1 MARPTPLP
9 EREQIPIQ
17 AVPDPILSSPYE
29 EPKEH
34 WVYEKGTPSTNA
46 GRRPAGFYAKAKTTG
61 SAQLDLLADES
72 REDLPL
78 INKLRKDVARWRES
92 GYRGASAVTQE
103 LLAWWGRSD
112 KARRIF
118 FCQQE
123 AVETAIYLLELRIP
137 GRSSRTG
144 FKKFDVSDE
153 DIQRLL
159 KGEQPT
165 WEELHYE
172 GLTQFPT
179 LVDHPN
185 EADLLPLTRLGC
197 KMATGSGKTVVMA
210 MLVTWAFCNRGR
222 NPGTRDFPGAILIV
236 CPNITVRGRL
246 QVLRTEL
253 AANYYDEF
261 DLVPAKY
268 RHHLRE
274 GKVLVT
280 NWHALAPKSAHV
292 EGDTSYRVVDKG
304 EETDD
309 AFALDRLGELA
320 DRMPILVMNDEGHH
334 CWRPKAKE
342 EAEAGTENE
351 KGLSTEDKE
360 ERKLEEEEA
369 RVWLAGLDR
378 INNSG
383 LTGKG
388 KQGILACIDL
398 SATPFYL
405 GASGHPEGSPFP
417 WLVSDFGLVD
427 AIESGIVKI
436 PRLPV
441 LDDTN
446 SKDDAGRP
454 DPKYFRLW
462 KHINEAIPK
471 AKKRPNGRPKP
482 EPVYEEA
489 ESALV
494 TLAGQWKQRFD
505 DDQKR
510 APTQQAIPPVMIV
523 VCDNTEI
530 AEVFFR
536 NISGEQQ
543 VEVVR
548 PDGKTEKRTVFGP
561 SEVLP
566 ELAND
571 ETCRRTI
578 QIDSRILE
586 KLDVAV
592 GSSKD
597 KAALALRRV
606 IETVGKRGEP
616 GEHVRCVVSVSMLTE
631 GWDASNVTHIL
642 GVRAFG
648 SQLLCE
654 QVVGRGLRRR
664 SYTLDSETGKFAPEY
679 VDVYG
684 IPFTLIPFKGR
695 PKDSKVDDGVT
706 YHVFADP
713 EKAEH
718 EIRFPNVESYAYALR
733 QEGIVCDVE
742 ALEGFIVN
750 EEPNTVY
757 LTAAR
762 GYDDDSTVRDHKEY
776 TPQDRSAYYESQH
789 LQTILF
795 QVAQRV
801 VDRLVAGQQTED
813 GEKAVGALISR
824 HRLFPEVLWYVRK
837 YVGRKVTF
845 GVRPDGTPVDPR
857 ELGLEKYSRLLV
869 ERVADGILPAAAADE
884 APLLPVLNSFRP
896 NLTSADAE
904 YTTRRPVV
912 PVVKSHLN
920 ASMWQG
926 TWEES
931 AIAALEKSPLVTCFL
946 PSPARVGLRIPY
958 EYADAP
964 HHYEP
969 DFIVKL
975 KDGAFL
981 LLEIKGGKG
990 EIHAPDLVL
999 AKNAAAKKWVAA
1011 VNNHKGYGRWLF
1023 SICRDLAS
1031 LPGILEAA
1039 LHGKEILEEEAETA
1053 PVGSPSFRLIQ
1064 NPMPLERWK
1073 TCVPVVPLKLAASP
1087 FSAEEQSEAPFADWT
1102 EDWAE
1107 VPKGVSVAP
1116 GMFVA
1121 QVLGKSMEP
1130 RIADGAWCLFRPV
1143 PAGSRRGRIV
1153 LAAAAGISDTDVAG
1167 SFTVKRYES
1176 EYVHDGEGNLQ
1187 HTRITLRPENPA
1199 FEPIVLL
1206 PDEEDDVRVIAEF
1219 VQVLGTGPEGA

>member
-1 MARPTPLP
+1 MARPTPVP
-9 EREQIPIQ
+9 EREQVPIQ
-17 AVPDPILSSPYE
+17 AVPDPILSSPFE

-34 WVYEKGTPSTNA
+34 WFYVEGKPSINP
-46 GRRPAGFYAKAKTTG
+46 GRRPASYWARSRTTG
-61 SAQLDLLADES
+61 AVQTDLYAEES

-78 INKLRKDVARWRES
+78 VNKLREDVKRWRES

-112 KARRIF
+112 RARRLF

-123 AVETAIYLLELRIP
+123 AVETAIYLLELRLP

-144 FKKFDVSDE
+144 FKKFEVSDE
-153 DIQRLL
+153 DIEKLL
-159 KGEQPT
+159 KGEKPG

-179 LVDHPN
+179 LVDWPN

-197 KMATGSGKTVVMA
+197 KMATGAGKTVVMA
-210 MLVTWAFCNRGR
+210 MLVTWAFSNRGR
-222 NPGTRDFPGAILIV
+222 NPGTKDFPGAILIV
-236 CPNITVRGRL
+236 CPNLTVKGRL
-246 QVLRTEL
+246 QVLRTDL

-268 RHHLRE
+268 RPYLRE

-280 NWHALAPKSAHV
+280 NWHALALKSEHS
-292 EGDTSYRVVDKG
+292 EGDSTYRVVDKG
-304 EETDD
+304 EETND
-309 AFALDRLGELA
+309 AFALDRLGEMA

-334 CWRPKAKE
+334 CWRPKAKSE
-342 EAEAGTENE
+342 EE
-351 KGLSTEDKE
+351 KQLEEELSKE
-360 ERKLEEEEA
+360 EKKDLEIEEEEA

-388 KQGILACIDL
+388 KRGILACVDL
-398 SATPFYL
+398 SATPYYL
-405 GASGHPEGSPFP
+405 GASGHAEGSPFP

-462 KHINEAIPK
+462 KHINESIPN

-482 EPVYEEA
+482 EAVYEEA
-489 ESALV
+489 EGALA
-494 TLAGQWKQRFD
+494 TLAGQWKERFD
-505 DDQKR
+505 LVRK
-510 APTQQAIPPVMIV
+510 ATPTQEAIPPVMIV

-530 AEVFFR
+530 AEIFFR
-536 NISGEQQ
+536 NISGEKQ
-543 VEVVR
+543 VEVAR
-548 PDGKTEKRTVFGP
+548 PDGKTEKKTVFGP
-561 SEVLP
+561 SEVL
-566 ELAND
+566 EEFAND
-571 ETCRRTI
+571 ETSRRSI

-586 KLDVAV
+586 KLDAGE

-597 KAALALRRV
+597 KAALALRKV

-654 QVVGRGLRRR
+654 QVVGRGLRRM
-664 SYTLDSETGKFAPEY
+664 SYTLEPDGKFAPEY

-695 PKDSKVDDGVT
+695 AKDAKPDDSPT
-706 YHVFADP
+706 HHVYAVP
-713 EKAEH
+713 EKGEY

-733 QEGIVCDVE
+733 QEGIVCDVDG
-742 ALEGFIVN
+742 LEGFIVN
-750 EEPNTVY
+750 EEPTTVY
-757 LTAAR
+757 LTPAR
-762 GYDDDSTVRDHKEY
+762 GYDDDQGVRSHAEY
-776 TPQDRSAYYESQH
+776 APQDRTAYYEAQH
-789 LQTILF
+789 FETILF
-795 QVAQRV
+795 QAAQRI
-801 VDRLVAGQQTED
+801 VDRLVEGQQTED
-813 GEKAVGALISR
+813 GEKVVGALVSR

-845 GVRPDGTPVDPR
+845 GVRPDGSPVDQR

-869 ERVADGILPAAAADE
+869 ERVSDGILPAAAAAE
-884 APLLPVLNSFRP
+884 APLLPVPNSFRP

-904 YTTRRPVV
+904 YTTRRQVV
-912 PVVKSHLN
+912 PLTKSHLN
-920 ASMWQG
+920 AALVQG
-926 TWEES
+926 TWEIN
-931 AIAALEKSPLVTCFL
+931 AIAVLEKSLVVVCFL
-946 PSPARVGLRIPY
+946 PSPSRVGLRIPY
-958 EYADAP
+958 DYADAP

-975 KDGAFL
+975 QGGAFL

-990 EIHAPDLVL
+990 EIHAPDQVL

-1023 SICRDLAS
+1023 SICRDVAG
-1031 LPGILEAA
+1031 LPEILEAA
-1039 LHGKEILEEEAETA
+1039 ARGKETFEEGDADA
-1053 PVGSPSFRLIQ
+1053 ASADVFPFRRVE
-1064 NPMPLERWK
+1064 NPTPLERWK
-1073 TCVPVVPLKLAASP
+1073 TCVPVVPLKVAASP
-1087 FSAEEQSEAPFADWT
+1087 FSAEEQSEMRFADWT
-1102 EDWAE
+1102 EEWAE
-1107 VPKGVSVAP
+1107 LPERVSILP

-1130 RIADGAWCLFRPV
+1130 RIPSGSWCLFRPI
-1143 PAGSRRGRIV
+1143 PAGSRKGRIV
-1153 LAAAAGISDTDVAG
+1153 LAAAAGISDSDLAG
-1167 SFTVKRYES
+1167 SFTVKKYES
-1176 EYVHDGEGNLQ
+1176 EVVYDGEGNIQ
-1187 HTRITLRPENPA
+1187 HTKITLRPENPA
-1199 FEPIVLL
+1199 FQPIVLL
-1206 PDEEDDVRVIAEF
+1206 PSDEDDVRVIAEF
-1219 VQVLGTGPEGA
+1219 AEVLGPGLAGA